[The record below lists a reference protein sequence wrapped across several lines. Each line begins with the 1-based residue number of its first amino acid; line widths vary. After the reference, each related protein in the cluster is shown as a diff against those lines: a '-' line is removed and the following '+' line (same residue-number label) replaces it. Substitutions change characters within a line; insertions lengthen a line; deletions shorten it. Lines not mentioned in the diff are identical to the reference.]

1 MYFTL
6 EQVAK
11 EAGKNKHAISKEPLR
26 GRFRKRK
33 IKHVKVLWCPVETC
47 LVQRSHRRSID
58 HLQGRK
64 ILEPAC

>member
-47 LVQRSHRRSID
+47 LVQRSQRS
-58 HLQGRK
+58 
-64 ILEPAC
+64 AFY